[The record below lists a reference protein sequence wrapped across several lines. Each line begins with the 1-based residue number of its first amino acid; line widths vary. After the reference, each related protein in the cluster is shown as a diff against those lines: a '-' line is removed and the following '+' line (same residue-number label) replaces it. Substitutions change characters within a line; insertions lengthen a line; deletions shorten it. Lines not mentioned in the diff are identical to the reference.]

1 MNPKIEALLS
11 PEHVAEAVLA
21 AIEARPGKRPTI
33 RELQLLNHLCKEA
46 KRNLEREA
54 REAGE
59 RERQERW
66 QARKREIEAERQQR
80 HQEWLERQLK
90 LEAEVFPKLEEAV
103 TAIRAGAFG
112 TLKELGEHFGW
123 TPELVRWMPDAAA
136 RRSLMSVAEFYGFF
150 PRAKRK
156 RSQ

>member
-1 MNPKIEALLS
+1 MNPKVEALLS
-11 PEHVAEAVLA
+11 PEHVAGAVLA
-21 AIEARPGKRPTI
+21 AIEVRPSKRPTI

-54 REAGE
+54 REAEE
-59 RERQERW
+59 RERKERW
-66 QARKREIEAERQQR
+66 QVRKQEIEAERQQR
-80 HQEWLERQLK
+80 HEEWLERQLK
-90 LEAEVFPKLEEAV
+90 LEAEVFPQLEAAV
-103 TAIRAGAFG
+103 TAIRAGAFR

-123 TPELVRWMPDAAA
+123 SPGCVRWFPDAAA
-136 RRSLMSVAEFYGFF
+136 RRGLMSVAEFYGFF